1 MNIKNIECKA
11 LKPYDKNAKKHDETQ
26 VANVAES
33 IRQYGFVQPIVVDRN
48 NVVVIGHCRLMAAKK
63 LKMRSVPCVCV
74 DDLTD
79 EQVKALRIVDNKTN
93 ESAWDFD
100 FLNMELPEIDLGAF
114 DFGFAEPYQMTEEEH
129 AERFKDDG
137 NDEEAAEELFR
148 ERMAR
153 GELSEEDEEYQEFVQ
168 KFQHKKTSDDCYT
181 PPIVYDAV
189 KDWCFSKYSLH
200 GKKVI
205 RPFYPGG
212 DYQKEEYPEGSVVVD
227 NPPFSILSE
236 ICAFYAERN
245 IPFFLF
251 APTMTLFSTAAG
263 KVNYIVSGC
272 SVIYENGACVN
283 TSFVTNLGSEKI
295 LVAADLRRIMD
306 KANLE
311 NCKKKQRACG
321 KVHYPPNVVSIASLL
336 YMATHGVDLVI
347 REKEVHFV
355 RALDGQKEA
364 GKAIFGAGFL
374 LSHEAASAKVA
385 AEKAAAEK
393 AAAEEAAAEET
404 WELSEREMEIINSL
418 GSHGG
423 DYYEQE
429 NGTTDERN

>member
-1 MNIKNIECKA
+1 MNVVYKA
-11 LKPYDKNAKKHDETQ
+11 TCELKPYDKNAKKHDETQ

-63 LKMRSVPCVCV
+63 LKMRSVPCICV

-114 DFGFAEPYQMTEEEH
+114 DFGFTEAPSMTEEEH
-129 AERFKDDG
+129 SERFRG
-137 NDEEAAEELFR
+137 NEDDEEAAEELFR
-148 ERMAR
+148 KRMAR

-168 KFQHKKTSDDCYT
+168 KFQHKKTTDDCYT
-181 PPIVYDAV
+181 PPIVYDTV
-189 KDWCFSKYSLH
+189 KDWCFSKYGLH

-236 ICAFYAERN
+236 ICAYYNERK

-251 APTMTLFSTAAG
+251 APTMTIFSTASG

-272 SVIYENGACVN
+272 SVVYENGAIVN
-283 TSFVTNLGSEKI
+283 TSFVTNLGDEKI
-295 LVAADLRRIMD
+295 LVAPDLRKRMD
-306 KANLE
+306 KA
-311 NCKKKQRACG
+311 
-321 KVHYPPNVVSIASLL
+321 
-336 YMATHGVDLVI
+336 
-347 REKEVHFV
+347 
-355 RALDGQKEA
+355 
-364 GKAIFGAGFL
+364 
-374 LSHEAASAKVA
+374 
-385 AEKAAAEK
+385 
-393 AAAEEAAAEET
+393 
-404 WELSEREMEIINSL
+404 
-418 GSHGG
+418 
-423 DYYEQE
+423 
-429 NGTTDERN
+429 